1 MDALANGRR
10 IKYLTVVDDY
20 SGECVGIA
28 TESGI
33 GGQYVTH
40 VLDQVGLLKTGCGR
54 SDWAGECRPAP
65 IPDVSQFPGRLSAVP
80 GNLAF
85 GGSRARRSVSGS
97 TAKNDQR
104 LLPLATIA
112 R

>member
-40 VLDQVGLLKTGCGR
+40 VLDQVGLLKTVC
-54 SDWAGECRPAP
+54 S
-65 IPDVSQFPGRLSAVP
+65 
-80 GNLAF
+80 
-85 GGSRARRSVSGS
+85 RSVSAGERQPKPKPVARLS
-97 TAKNDQR
+97 TRQTTAA
-104 LLPLATIA
+104 PP
-112 R
+112 

>member
-40 VLDQVGLLKTGCGR
+40 VLDQVGLLKTDSRR
-54 SDWAGECRPAP
+54 SGMSALPLLL
-65 IPDVSQFPGRLSAVP
+65 VGRL
-80 GNLAF
+80 
-85 GGSRARRSVSGS
+85 R
-97 TAKNDQR
+97 
-104 LLPLATIA
+104 
-112 R
+112 

>member
-40 VLDQVGLLKTGCGR
+40 VLDQVGPLKTGC
-54 SDWAGECRPAP
+54 
-65 IPDVSQFPGRLSAVP
+65 
-80 GNLAF
+80 
-85 GGSRARRSVSGS
+85 RRSGS
-97 TAKNDQR
+97 AAGRQLTPEPVFGRTTGRMPAD
-104 LLPLATIA
+104 PP
-112 R
+112 

>member
-1 MDALANGRR
+1 MDALANSRR

-40 VLDQVGLLKTGCGR
+40 VLD
-54 SDWAGECRPAP
+54 
-65 IPDVSQFPGRLSAVP
+65 
-80 GNLAF
+80 
-85 GGSRARRSVSGS
+85 
-97 TAKNDQR
+97 
-104 LLPLATIA
+104 
-112 R
+112 